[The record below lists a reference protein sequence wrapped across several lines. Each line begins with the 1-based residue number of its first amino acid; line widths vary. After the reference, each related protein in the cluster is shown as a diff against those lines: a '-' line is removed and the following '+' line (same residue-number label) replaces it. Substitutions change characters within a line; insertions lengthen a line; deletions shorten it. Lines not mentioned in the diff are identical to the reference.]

1 MRLYLWTTASPY
13 KDSALET
20 SVVVH
25 ELARGLGI
33 RLTGGP
39 AKVDCLARGESAGL
53 GVGWADFIAGV
64 VGTRGQGD
72 FAMGS
77 WTAGHQSTGIRK
89 YAYSQ
94 VCLTGYRGS
103 VCR

>member
-13 KDSALET
+13 RDSALDT

-25 ELARGLGI
+25 ELTRGLSI

-77 WTAGHQSTGIRK
+77 WTAANQSTGIRK

-94 VCLTGYRGS
+94 VCLTRSRARILG
-103 VCR
+103 